1 MCGQTLKM
9 GMIPTYQDVWQ
20 FSWGFLPESHCVFML
35 AEGHTMTLRNW
46 IANKNC
52 SKLRDGIFSQVPG
65 GRKVGSQVGLD
76 IMLRG
81 VSLI

>member
-1 MCGQTLKM
+1 
-9 GMIPTYQDVWQ
+9 
-20 FSWGFLPESHCVFML
+20 ML